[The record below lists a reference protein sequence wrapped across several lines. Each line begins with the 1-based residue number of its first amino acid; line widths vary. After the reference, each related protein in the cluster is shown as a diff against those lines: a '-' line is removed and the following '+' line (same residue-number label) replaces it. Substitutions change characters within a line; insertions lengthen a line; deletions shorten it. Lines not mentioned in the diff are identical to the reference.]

1 MADSPDLYALPP
13 ALPVPVDDGAADH
26 LAGVRI
32 PALALPST
40 FGGEVNLAVAAAG
53 QAVLYC
59 YPRTGTPGEPLPTGW
74 DAIPGARGCTP
85 EACAFR
91 DHHTELAALSAQ
103 VFGISTQTTEE
114 QREFAER
121 VHLPFA
127 LLSDASLQL
136 ANALR
141 LPTFTV
147 DGLTL
152 HRRLT
157 LIAAGGVVTKVF
169 YPVFPPDQHAA
180 EVVAWLAAQ
189 AANRDCFR
197 RARR

>member
-13 ALPVPVDDGAADH
+13 DLPVPVDDGAADH
-26 LAGVRI
+26 LAGARI

-40 FGGEVNLAVAAAG
+40 LGGAVDLAVAAAG
-53 QAVLYC
+53 KAVIYC
-59 YPRTGTPGEPLPTGW
+59 YPRTGRPGEPLLSGW

-91 DHHTELAALSAQ
+91 DHHADLAALGTQ
-103 VFGISTQTTEE
+103 VFGISTQTTDE

-127 LLSDASLQL
+127 LLSDADLRF
-136 ANALR
+136 AEALR
-141 LPTFTV
+141 LPAFRV

-157 LIAAGGVVTKVF
+157 LIAEGGVIVKVF
-169 YPVFPPDQHAA
+169 YPVFPPDKHAA
-180 EVVAWLAAQ
+180 EVLAWLAGQ
-189 AANRDCFR
+189 TP
-197 RARR
+197 